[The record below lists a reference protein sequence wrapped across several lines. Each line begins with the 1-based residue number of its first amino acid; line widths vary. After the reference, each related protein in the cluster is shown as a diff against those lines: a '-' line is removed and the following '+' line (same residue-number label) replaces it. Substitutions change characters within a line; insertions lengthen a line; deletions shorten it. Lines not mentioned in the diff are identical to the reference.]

1 MYIFILIGFYLLS
14 LKWLTDRW
22 TDRQTDRQSPLG
34 SEQRKVHK
42 YFYPQATDANSLCST
57 CTYTCLPSLPPT
69 ADIFKYISHFVARTD
84 NNLNCICLPNAF

>member
-1 MYIFILIGFYLLS
+1 MYVYFHFDWFLS
-14 LKWLTDRW
+14 ALAQVAHRQMDG
-22 TDRQTDRQSPLG
+22 QTDRQSPLG